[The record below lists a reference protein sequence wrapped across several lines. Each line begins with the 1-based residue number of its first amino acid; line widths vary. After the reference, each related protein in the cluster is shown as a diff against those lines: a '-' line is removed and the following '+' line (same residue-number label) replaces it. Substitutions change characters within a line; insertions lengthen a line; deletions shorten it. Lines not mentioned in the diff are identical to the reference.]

1 MQPKETNAN
10 TSVKASP
17 SSYNGRRYKSGEII
31 REVNEKNPKNKIF
44 LVLSCLATGSFSDV
58 YEVYIPELKN
68 KMACKLISKLRLT
81 RKPLE
86 REMTREEIRIH
97 IKIFKELGGHRNIVR
112 PLYVTK
118 TQDHVMIGTELCR
131 CDSLN
136 ELARREYL
144 STSQVISYFRQMVE
158 AVSFLHNNGI
168 VHRDVKLANAL
179 LAKDG
184 VTVKLCDF
192 GFAWEEGTPDVNNGR
207 PLGTMNYLAPEILRG
222 GVTNSKKGDIWAL
235 GCCLYALF
243 NRSPPFEKEV
253 EDIKGCKGRI
263 LSNQWEFTERFN
275 SVPTEAVDL
284 IMRCLSLK
292 PDERPTCEEIL
303 KHPLFSISIPPLI
316 GTASTNV
323 QQGPESSSTQPSAT
337 SITGISIGNKRK
349 QRDNDDKTNEETSS
363 CSKRKRQSP

>member
-10 TSVKASP
+10 ISVKASP
-17 SSYNGRRYKSGEII
+17 SSSSNGRRYKNGDII
-31 REVNEKNPKNKIF
+31 REVNERNPRNKIF
-44 LVLSCLATGSFSDV
+44 LVLSCLASGSFSDV

-68 KMACKLISKLRLT
+68 KMACKLISKLRLA

-86 REMTREEIRIH
+86 RQMTKTEIGIH
-97 IKIFKELGGHRNIVR
+97 IKIFKELGGHGNIVR
-112 PLYVTK
+112 PLYITK
-118 TQDHVMIGTELCR
+118 TQDHVLIGTELCR
-131 CDSLN
+131 RDSLN
-136 ELARREYL
+136 ELARREHL
-144 STSQVISYFRQMVE
+144 TTSQVIGYFRQIVE

-168 VHRDVKLANAL
+168 VHRDIKLANAL

-184 VTVKLCDF
+184 TTVKLCDF

-207 PLGTMNYLAPEILRG
+207 PIGTMNYLAPEILRG

-243 NRSPPFEKEV
+243 NGSPPFEKGI

-263 LSNQWEFTERFN
+263 LRNQWGFTERFN
-275 SVPTEAVDL
+275 SVPTEALDL

-303 KHPLFSISIPPLI
+303 KHPLFSISIPPLTR
-316 GTASTNV
+316 TASTNV
-323 QQGPESSSTQPSAT
+323 QQGPESSST
-337 SITGISIGNKRK
+337 SITDPPIGISIGNKRK
-349 QRDNDDKTNEETSS
+349 ERDNDDKTNEETSS